1 MHEKH
6 VTESVIN
13 EFLFLGFFKNFFAQ
27 ELLKVICP
35 EIIEKFL
42 GKTKPKNC
50 PATMRAP
57 YVISLTNKICK
68 NKFKHERESKSL
80 VMPF

>member
-42 GKTKPKNC
+42 GKTMPRNC
-50 PATMRAP
+50 PATYLNAIV
-57 YVISLTNKICK
+57 Y
-68 NKFKHERESKSL
+68 
-80 VMPF
+80 